1 MGEVNNNYPNR
12 VSRSYKNNHKDQQKE
27 KSLKLDLRKITGYMK
42 SKEFRI
48 TAVTAGLVL
57 SMVAATVAINTHNKE
72 EALDHAAEVYANTMS
87 RNELNMIASGY
98 SPAVDEVIS
107 DLYETQRI
115 DGNNLIRDI
124 SGLNGLY
131 EQSPSDVTYENYAE
145 IADEYKAFVKEF
157 AWNNVGQYCYSED
170 ERNRMCFYEQM
181 DNADGFTGYCIAL
194 DQYDR
199 SSNSFATN
207 LQVTDKYFINSRTE
221 LYDLV
226 DSYVHVMDAM
236 DSQDLT
242 ALRKYLTKAVPIIN
256 DATDRMYWL
265 DDRNKIHE
273 EDVDKVQEH
282 LIAEINEGDYKIT
295 EDKFGR
301 TNVILTDIHPDD
313 RDDR

>member
-1 MGEVNNNYPNR
+1 MREE
-12 VSRSYKNNHKDQQKE
+12 KNTNHEE
-27 KSLKLDLRKITGYMK
+27 KSKFKIDKKKIKGFIK
-42 SKEFRI
+42 SKEF
-48 TAVTAGLVL
+48 AVTGVTALLVL
-57 SMVAATVAINTHNKE
+57 SMVGATIAIGKHNRE

-107 DLYETQRI
+107 DLYENQRN
-115 DGNNLIRDI
+115 DGNDLIRDI

-131 EQSPSDVTYENYAE
+131 DQNPNAVSYDDYAA
-145 IADEYKAFVKEF
+145 IADQYKAFVKEF

-170 ERNRMCFYEQM
+170 ERNRMCFYQEM
-181 DNADGFTGYCIAL
+181 NSVDGFSGYCLAI

-199 SSNSFATN
+199 SSNNFATD

-236 DSQDLT
+236 DSQDLK
-242 ALRKYLTKAVPIIN
+242 ALRKYLTKAMPIIN
-256 DATDRMYWL
+256 EATDKMYWL
-265 DDRNKIHE
+265 DEKRNIHE
-273 EDVDKVQEH
+273 EDVYKAQEH
-282 LIAEINEGDYKIT
+282 LIEEINEGDYKIT

-301 TNVILTDIHPDD
+301 TTVELTDIHPED